1 MSAIFNLL
9 ANILMTG
16 TSIIGVA
23 TIINKVGKFCKI
35 VDENKKDGF
44 KIGFDTIMLESIND
58 INNCVESISTISN
71 NSSKI
76 LCILYDISVG
86 NKYVKKDKDG
96 KIIICSKLKVYSG
109 FKDKIEELNSKVKK
123 YQDELTKLKKNKK
136 KTHEE
141 KDDNDK
147 ENKND
152 DGDDE
157 ETDDYSEESS
167 VKNDNTYSDVSSDS
181 SSDEDSDAEPSKNKK
196 KNNNVKKNNDE
207 FYLESDK

>member
-76 LCILYDISVG
+76 LCILYDITVG

-136 KTHEE
+136 TKNDEE
-141 KDDNDK
+141 KDYKKGDK
-147 ENKND
+147 E
-152 DGDDE
+152 DDE
-157 ETDDYSEESS
+157 DSDDSCDESEESS
-167 VKNDNTYSDVSSDS
+167 IKNENTYSDVSSDS
-181 SSDEDSDAEPSKNKK
+181 ESDEDSDEEVSKKNSKK
-196 KNNNVKKNNDE
+196 KENNDE
-207 FYLESDK
+207 FYLESQK

>member
-1 MSAIFNLL
+1 MINE
-9 ANILMTG
+9 NKK
-16 TSIIGVA
+16 
-23 TIINKVGKFCKI
+23 IINKLNSEL
-35 VDENKKDGF
+35 DENKKDGF

-76 LCILYDISVG
+76 LCILYDITVG

-136 KTHEE
+136 TKNDEE
-141 KDDNDK
+141 KDYNNKEKDNNDK
-147 ENKND
+147 DSD
-152 DGDDE
+152 DS
-157 ETDDYSEESS
+157 SEESS
-167 VKNDNTYSDVSSDS
+167 IKNENTYSDVSSDS
-181 SSDEDSDAEPSKNKK
+181 ESDEDSDEEVSKKNSKK
-196 KNNNVKKNNDE
+196 KENNDE
-207 FYLESDK
+207 FYLESQK

>member
-1 MSAIFNLL
+1 
-9 ANILMTG
+9 MTG
-16 TSIIGVA
+16 TSIIGIA

-109 FKDKIEELNSKVKK
+109 FKNKIEELNSKVKK

-136 KTHEE
+136 TSNNGE
-141 KDDNDK
+141 KDDEDLDNSCN
-147 ENKND
+147 E
-152 DGDDE
+152 
-157 ETDDYSEESS
+157 SEESS
-167 VKNDNTYSDVSSDS
+167 IKNENTYSDVSSDS
-181 SSDEDSDAEPSKNKK
+181 DEELDSDNNQRKNSKTKE
-196 KNNNVKKNNDE
+196 NNDE
-207 FYLESDK
+207 FYLESQK

>member
-16 TSIIGVA
+16 TSIIGVS

-76 LCILYDISVG
+76 LCILYDICVG

-136 KTHEE
+136 TKDDGE
-141 KDDNDK
+141 KDDGEK
-147 ENKND
+147 D
-152 DGDDE
+152 DGEKDDE
-157 ETDDYSEESS
+157 DSDNSYDESEELSI
-167 VKNDNTYSDVSSDS
+167 KNENTYSDVSSDS
-181 SSDEDSDAEPSKNKK
+181 ASDEESDSDNNQRKNSKK
-196 KNNNVKKNNDE
+196 KENNDE
-207 FYLESDK
+207 FYLESQK

>member
-9 ANILMTG
+9 GNILMTG
-16 TSIIGVA
+16 TSIIGIA

-136 KTHEE
+136 TKNDGE
-141 KDDNDK
+141 KDDEDS
-147 ENKND
+147 D
-152 DGDDE
+152 DSCDE
-157 ETDDYSEESS
+157 LEESS
-167 VKNDNTYSDVSSDS
+167 IKNENTYSDVSSDEES
-181 SSDEDSDAEPSKNKK
+181 DSDNIQRKNSKK
-196 KNNNVKKNNDE
+196 KENNDE
-207 FYLESDK
+207 FYLESQK

>member
-123 YQDELTKLKKNKK
+123 YEDELTKLKKNKK
-136 KTHEE
+136 KSNDGE
-141 KDDNDK
+141 KDDN
-147 ENKND
+147 NKKNNEDSD
-152 DGDDE
+152 DSYDE
-157 ETDDYSEESS
+157 SEESS
-167 VKNDNTYSDVSSDS
+167 IKNENTYSDVSSD
-181 SSDEDSDAEPSKNKK
+181 EESDADNIQRKNSKK
-196 KNNNVKKNNDE
+196 KENNDE
-207 FYLESDK
+207 FYLESQK

>member
-23 TIINKVGKFCKI
+23 TIINKIGKFCKI

-76 LCILYDISVG
+76 ICILYDISVG

-136 KTHEE
+136 TKNDGEKDDEE
-141 KDDNDK
+141 KDDEDS
-147 ENKND
+147 D
-152 DGDDE
+152 DSSDE
-157 ETDDYSEESS
+157 SEELSI
-167 VKNDNTYSDVSSDS
+167 KNENTYSDVSSDS
-181 SSDEDSDAEPSKNKK
+181 DEESDSDNNQRKNSKK
-196 KNNNVKKNNDE
+196 KENNDE
-207 FYLESDK
+207 FYLESQK

>member
-76 LCILYDISVG
+76 LCILYDITVG

-136 KTHEE
+136 TKNDEE
-141 KDDNDK
+141 KDYKKGDK
-147 ENKND
+147 E
-152 DGDDE
+152 DDE
-157 ETDDYSEESS
+157 DSDDSCDESEESS
-167 VKNDNTYSDVSSDS
+167 IKNENTYSDVSSE
-181 SSDEDSDAEPSKNKK
+181 SDEESDEEVSKKNSKK
-196 KNNNVKKNNDE
+196 KENNDE
-207 FYLESDK
+207 FYLESQK

>member
-58 INNCVESISTISN
+58 INNCVEAISTISN

-96 KIIICSKLKVYSG
+96 KIVICSKLKVYSG

-123 YQDELTKLKKNKK
+123 YQEELTKLKKNKK
-136 KTHEE
+136 NVNED
-141 KDDNDK
+141 DDNK
-147 ENKND
+147 NNNENKILSDN
-152 DGDDE
+152 E
-157 ETDDYSEESS
+157 SEESS
-167 VKNDNTYSDVSSDS
+167 IKNENTYSDVSSDEL
-181 SSDEDSDAEPSKNKK
+181 SSDEESDDTTPKKNSKK
-196 KNNNVKKNNDE
+196 KDNNDE
-207 FYLESDK
+207 FYLESQK

>member
-35 VDENKKDGF
+35 IDENKKDGF

-136 KTHEE
+136 TKNDGE
-141 KDDNDK
+141 KDDEDS
-147 ENKND
+147 D
-152 DGDDE
+152 DSCDE
-157 ETDDYSEESS
+157 LEESS
-167 VKNDNTYSDVSSDS
+167 IKNENTYSDVSSDEES
-181 SSDEDSDAEPSKNKK
+181 YSDNIQRKNSKK
-196 KNNNVKKNNDE
+196 KENNDE
-207 FYLESDK
+207 FYLESQK

>member
-16 TSIIGVA
+16 TSIIGIA

-35 VDENKKDGF
+35 IDENKKDGF

-76 LCILYDISVG
+76 LCILYDITVG

-123 YQDELTKLKKNKK
+123 YEDELTKLKKNKK
-136 KTHEE
+136 TSNDGE
-141 KDDNDK
+141 KDNN
-147 ENKND
+147 NKKNNEDLD
-152 DGDDE
+152 DSCDE
-157 ETDDYSEESS
+157 SEESS
-167 VKNDNTYSDVSSDS
+167 IKNENTYSDVSSD
-181 SSDEDSDAEPSKNKK
+181 EESDADNIQRKNSKKEE
-196 KNNNVKKNNDE
+196 NNDE
-207 FYLESDK
+207 FYLESQKQ

>member
-23 TIINKVGKFCKI
+23 AIINKVGKFCKI

-136 KTHEE
+136 TKNDGEKDDEE
-141 KDDNDK
+141 KDDEDS
-147 ENKND
+147 D
-152 DGDDE
+152 DSSDE
-157 ETDDYSEESS
+157 SEELSI
-167 VKNDNTYSDVSSDS
+167 KNENTYSDVSSDS
-181 SSDEDSDAEPSKNKK
+181 DEDSDSDNNQRKNSKK
-196 KNNNVKKNNDE
+196 KENNDE
-207 FYLESDK
+207 FYLESQK

>member
-76 LCILYDISVG
+76 LCILYDITVG

-136 KTHEE
+136 TKNDEE
-141 KDDNDK
+141 KDYNNKEKDNNDK
-147 ENKND
+147 DSD
-152 DGDDE
+152 DS
-157 ETDDYSEESS
+157 SEESS
-167 VKNDNTYSDVSSDS
+167 IKNENTYSDVSSDS
-181 SSDEDSDAEPSKNKK
+181 ESDEDSDEEVSKKNSKK
-196 KNNNVKKNNDE
+196 KENNDE
-207 FYLESDK
+207 FYLESQK

>member
-9 ANILMTG
+9 GNILMTG
-16 TSIIGVA
+16 TSIIGIA

-71 NSSKI
+71 NSTKI
-76 LCILYDISVG
+76 FFILYDITVG

-136 KTHEE
+136 TKNDEE

-147 ENKND
+147 NENSDESCDESDKSSIKN
-152 DGDDE
+152 E
-157 ETDDYSEESS
+157 
-167 VKNDNTYSDVSSDS
+167 NTYSDVSSDS
-181 SSDEDSDAEPSKNKK
+181 DEESDNIKRKNSKK
-196 KNNNVKKNNDE
+196 KENNDE
-207 FYLESDK
+207 FYLETEK

>member
-23 TIINKVGKFCKI
+23 TIINKIGKFCKI
-35 VDENKKDGF
+35 IDENKKDGF

-58 INNCVESISTISN
+58 INNCVEAVSTISN

-76 LCILYDISVG
+76 LCILYDILTG
-86 NKYVKKDKDG
+86 NKYIKKDKDG

-136 KTHEE
+136 TKNDEE
-141 KDDNDK
+141 IDDKDKKKDDNDK
-147 ENKND
+147 EKSED
-152 DGDDE
+152 SSDE
-157 ETDDYSEESS
+157 SEESS
-167 VKNDNTYSDVSSDS
+167 INNENTYSDVSSD
-181 SSDEDSDAEPSKNKK
+181 EDSDAEVSKKNSNKK
-196 KNNNVKKNNDE
+196 ENNDE
-207 FYLESDK
+207 FYLESQK

>member
-16 TSIIGVA
+16 TSIIGIA

-35 VDENKKDGF
+35 IDENKKDGF

-76 LCILYDISVG
+76 LCILYDITVG

-123 YQDELTKLKKNKK
+123 YEDELTKLKKNKK
-136 KTHEE
+136 TSNDGE
-141 KDDNDK
+141 KDNN
-147 ENKND
+147 NKKNNEDLD
-152 DGDDE
+152 DSCDE
-157 ETDDYSEESS
+157 SEESS
-167 VKNDNTYSDVSSDS
+167 IKNENTYSDVSSD
-181 SSDEDSDAEPSKNKK
+181 EESDADNIQRKNSKKEE
-196 KNNNVKKNNDE
+196 NNDE
-207 FYLESDK
+207 FYLESQK

>member
-136 KTHEE
+136 TKNDGE
-141 KDDNDK
+141 KDDEDS
-147 ENKND
+147 D
-152 DGDDE
+152 DSCDE
-157 ETDDYSEESS
+157 LEESS
-167 VKNDNTYSDVSSDS
+167 IKNENTYSDVSSDEES
-181 SSDEDSDAEPSKNKK
+181 DSDNIQRKNSKK
-196 KNNNVKKNNDE
+196 KENNDE
-207 FYLESDK
+207 FYLESQK

>member
-58 INNCVESISTISN
+58 INNCVESITTISN

-76 LCILYDISVG
+76 LFILYDITVG

-109 FKDKIEELNSKVKK
+109 FKDKIQELNSKVKK

-136 KTHEE
+136 TNNDEE

-147 ENKND
+147 NENSD
-152 DGDDE
+152 
-157 ETDDYSEESS
+157 ESS
-167 VKNDNTYSDVSSDS
+167 DELSIKNENTYSDVSSDS
-181 SSDEDSDAEPSKNKK
+181 DEESDNIKRKNSKK
-196 KNNNVKKNNDE
+196 KENNDE
-207 FYLESDK
+207 FYLETQNNNNK

>member
-16 TSIIGVA
+16 TSIIGIA

-136 KTHEE
+136 TKNDGE
-141 KDDNDK
+141 KDNEDS
-147 ENKND
+147 D
-152 DGDDE
+152 DSCDE
-157 ETDDYSEESS
+157 LEESS
-167 VKNDNTYSDVSSDS
+167 IKNDNTYSDVSSN
-181 SSDEDSDAEPSKNKK
+181 SDEESDSDNIQRKNSKK
-196 KNNNVKKNNDE
+196 KENNDE
-207 FYLESDK
+207 FYLESQK

>member
-44 KIGFDTIMLESIND
+44 KIGFDTIILESIND

-136 KTHEE
+136 TKNDGE
-141 KDDNDK
+141 KDDKDS
-147 ENKND
+147 D
-152 DGDDE
+152 DSCDE
-157 ETDDYSEESS
+157 LEESS
-167 VKNDNTYSDVSSDS
+167 IKNENTYSDVSSDEES
-181 SSDEDSDAEPSKNKK
+181 DSDNIQRKNSKK
-196 KNNNVKKNNDE
+196 KENNDE
-207 FYLESDK
+207 FYLESQK

>member
-71 NSSKI
+71 NSTKI
-76 LCILYDISVG
+76 ACILYDILVG
-86 NKYVKKDKDG
+86 NKYIKKDKDG
-96 KIIICSKLKVYSG
+96 KVIICSKLKVYSG
-109 FKDKIEELNSKVKK
+109 FKDKINELNTKVRKYQEELS
-123 YQDELTKLKKNKK
+123 KLKTNKETK
-136 KTHEE
+136 ET
-141 KDDNDK
+141 K
-147 ENKND
+147 ENNDLKND
-152 DGDDE
+152 ESSDNSSNS
-157 ETDDYSEESS
+157 DYSEI
-167 VKNDNTYSDVSSDS
+167 SSDDE
-181 SSDEDSDAEPSKNKK
+181 SDDESKKDNEKNK
-196 KNNNVKKNNDE
+196 NNNDE
-207 FYLESDK
+207 FYLESEK

>member
-58 INNCVESISTISN
+58 INNCVEAISTISN

-86 NKYVKKDKDG
+86 NKYIKKDKDG
-96 KIIICSKLKVYSG
+96 KIVICSKLKVYSG

-123 YQDELTKLKKNKK
+123 YQEELTKLKKNKK
-136 KTHEE
+136 NVNED
-141 KDDNDK
+141 DDNNN
-147 ENKND
+147 ENKILSDN
-152 DGDDE
+152 E
-157 ETDDYSEESS
+157 SEESS
-167 VKNDNTYSDVSSDS
+167 IKNENTYSDVSSDEL
-181 SSDEDSDAEPSKNKK
+181 SSDEESDDTTPKKNSKK
-196 KNNNVKKNNDE
+196 KDNNDE
-207 FYLESDK
+207 FYLESQK

>member
-35 VDENKKDGF
+35 IDENKKDGF

-58 INNCVESISTISN
+58 INNCVEAVSTISN

-76 LCILYDISVG
+76 LCILYDILSG
-86 NKYVKKDKDG
+86 NKYIKKDKDG

-136 KTHEE
+136 TKNDEE
-141 KDDNDK
+141 IDDNDK
-147 ENKND
+147 KKDDNKEKSED
-152 DGDDE
+152 SSDE
-157 ETDDYSEESS
+157 SEESS
-167 VKNDNTYSDVSSDS
+167 INNENTYSDVSSD
-181 SSDEDSDAEPSKNKK
+181 EDSDAEVSKKNSNKK
-196 KNNNVKKNNDE
+196 ENNDE
-207 FYLESDK
+207 FYLESQK

>member
-35 VDENKKDGF
+35 IDENKKDGF

-76 LCILYDISVG
+76 LCILYDITVG

-123 YQDELTKLKKNKK
+123 YQDELTKLKKNKTTK
-136 KTHEE
+136 NNEE
-141 KDDNDK
+141 KDNTKKDNKDS
-147 ENKND
+147 ED
-152 DGDDE
+152 SSDE
-157 ETDDYSEESS
+157 SDESS
-167 VKNDNTYSDVSSDS
+167 INNENTYSDVSSDS
-181 SSDEDSDAEPSKNKK
+181 ASDEDSDVEVSKKNSKK
-196 KNNNVKKNNDE
+196 KENNDE
-207 FYLESDK
+207 FYLESQKE

>member
-58 INNCVESISTISN
+58 INNCVESITTISN

-76 LCILYDISVG
+76 LFILYDITVG

-109 FKDKIEELNSKVKK
+109 FKDKIQELNSKVKK

-136 KTHEE
+136 TNNDEE

-147 ENKND
+147 NENSD
-152 DGDDE
+152 
-157 ETDDYSEESS
+157 ESS
-167 VKNDNTYSDVSSDS
+167 DELSIKNENTYSDVSSDS
-181 SSDEDSDAEPSKNKK
+181 DDESDNIKRKNSKK
-196 KNNNVKKNNDE
+196 KENNDE
-207 FYLESDK
+207 FYLETQNNNNK

>member
-23 TIINKVGKFCKI
+23 AIINKVGKFCKI

-136 KTHEE
+136 TKNDGEKDDEE
-141 KDDNDK
+141 KDDEDS
-147 ENKND
+147 D
-152 DGDDE
+152 DSSDE
-157 ETDDYSEESS
+157 SEELSI
-167 VKNDNTYSDVSSDS
+167 KNENTYSDVSSDS
-181 SSDEDSDAEPSKNKK
+181 DEESDSDNNQRKNSKK
-196 KNNNVKKNNDE
+196 KENNDE
-207 FYLESDK
+207 FYLESQK

>member
-16 TSIIGVA
+16 TSIIGIA

-109 FKDKIEELNSKVKK
+109 FKNKIEELNSKVKK

-136 KTHEE
+136 TSNNGE
-141 KDDNDK
+141 KDDEDLDNSCN
-147 ENKND
+147 E
-152 DGDDE
+152 
-157 ETDDYSEESS
+157 SEESS
-167 VKNDNTYSDVSSDS
+167 IKNENTYSDVSSDS
-181 SSDEDSDAEPSKNKK
+181 DEELDSDNNQRKNSKTKE
-196 KNNNVKKNNDE
+196 NNDE
-207 FYLESDK
+207 FYLESQK

>member
-35 VDENKKDGF
+35 IDENKKDGF

-58 INNCVESISTISN
+58 INNCVESITTISN

-76 LCILYDISVG
+76 LFILYDITVG

-109 FKDKIEELNSKVKK
+109 FKDKIQELNSKVKK

-136 KTHEE
+136 TNNDEE

-147 ENKND
+147 NENSD
-152 DGDDE
+152 
-157 ETDDYSEESS
+157 ESS
-167 VKNDNTYSDVSSDS
+167 DESSDELSIKNENTYSDVSSDS
-181 SSDEDSDAEPSKNKK
+181 DEESDNIKK
-196 KNNNVKKNNDE
+196 KNSKKKENNDE
-207 FYLESDK
+207 FYLETQNNNNK

>member
-136 KTHEE
+136 TKNDGE
-141 KDDNDK
+141 KDDEDS
-147 ENKND
+147 D
-152 DGDDE
+152 DSCDE
-157 ETDDYSEESS
+157 LEESS
-167 VKNDNTYSDVSSDS
+167 IKNENTYSDVSSDEES
-181 SSDEDSDAEPSKNKK
+181 YSDNIQRKNSKK
-196 KNNNVKKNNDE
+196 KENNDE
-207 FYLESDK
+207 FYLESQK